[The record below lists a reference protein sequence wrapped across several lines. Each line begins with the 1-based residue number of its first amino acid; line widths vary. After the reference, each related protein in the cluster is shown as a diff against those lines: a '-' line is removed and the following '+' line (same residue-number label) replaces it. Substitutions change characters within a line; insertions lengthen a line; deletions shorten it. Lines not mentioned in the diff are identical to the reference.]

1 MHRFVIG
8 AIVDQKSKACFVSLY
23 EITDILLLYYI
34 VIEMKKKNEILRIL
48 RKLGTLDLSAWLHA
62 MFVKYKPCALL
73 LLLIQLKYTLENYT
87 YNLVRKK

>member
-34 VIEMKKKNEILRIL
+34 VIEMKKK
-48 RKLGTLDLSAWLHA
+48 
-62 MFVKYKPCALL
+62 
-73 LLLIQLKYTLENYT
+73 
-87 YNLVRKK
+87 KKMKF